1 MVREYSNRTQ
11 SLYKLILGLVII
23 ISVVVLS
30 GFAFKRFDLTEEKRH
45 TLKDATIEMLQDLD
59 DVVFIK
65 VYLKGEYPA
74 EYKRLERAI
83 QERLDEMKA
92 YAESN
97 LEYEFI
103 NPSESQ
109 DTDTRNKFYQ
119 YLQDE
124 GLQYT
129 NITIRSNDGI
139 SEKIIF
145 PGAIISYRGESAPLQ
160 LLKSNERASD
170 PELINNSV
178 INLEYEFAHTIR
190 RVTSKRK
197 PSIAFIQG
205 HSELGRME
213 TADAEKILSESY
225 NVARV
230 VIGGQLNSLTT
241 AISED
246 GKKRINT
253 YDLLIIADPDSIF
266 DDKDK
271 FLIDQHVMRGGKI
284 VWFIDPIM
292 TDLDS
297 LRNQQQTMGL
307 PRELGIEEMLFDYG
321 VRLNNN
327 ILLDRNCAAIG
338 ITTGMKGNQ
347 PQIELF
353 PWYFQP
359 KLVPRIQHPIVG
371 NIDPVLAEFVSSIDT
386 LATKG
391 IKKTILLETSEFTRI
406 LRPPVRINLNIVSID
421 PDFGNKKQPYQP
433 VAVLLE
439 GKFNSAFKNRISPVY
454 LQEGFQF
461 MEKSLP
467 TSMLVVADGDIIKN
481 KVSPDGSNYF
491 TLGYDRYAKN
501 KIYGNREF
509 LQNAVNYMLDE
520 SSLIS
525 IRTKGIKLRQLN
537 QEYLVQHRGQVQVLN
552 MVLPLLLIFVLGLLL
567 NFLRRNRYN
576 KSTEE

>member
-1 MVREYSNRTQ
+1 M
-11 SLYKLILGLVII
+11 GLVVI
-23 ISVVVLS
+23 ISLIILS

-45 TLKDATIEMLQDLD
+45 TLKDATIGLLENLD

-83 QERLDEMKA
+83 KERLDEMQA
-92 YAESN
+92 YAGSR

-103 NPSESQ
+103 NPSESEDQ
-109 DTDTRNKFYQ
+109 ETRNKFYQ
-119 YLQDE
+119 FLQDE

-129 NITIRSNDGI
+129 NITFRTNDGI

-145 PGAIISYRGESAPLQ
+145 PGAIITYRGESAPLQ
-160 LLKSNERASD
+160 LLKSNERSAD

-190 RVTSKRK
+190 RVTSLKK
-197 PSIAFIQG
+197 PSIAFLQG
-205 HSELGRME
+205 QSELSRME
-213 TADAEKILSESY
+213 TADAEKLLSESY
-225 NVARV
+225 NVSRV
-230 VIGGQLNSLTT
+230 EIGGQLNSLST

-246 GKKRINT
+246 GKQRINAH
-253 YDLLIIADPDSIF
+253 DLLIIADPDSAF
-266 DDKDK
+266 NDKDM
-271 FLIDQHVMRGGKI
+271 FLIDQYVMRGGKI
-284 VWFIDPIM
+284 IWFIDPIL

-307 PRELGIEEMLFDYG
+307 PRKLGVEEMLFDYG

-327 ILLDRNCAAIG
+327 ILLDRNCAPIG
-338 ITTGMKGNQ
+338 ITTGMRGNQ
-347 PQIELF
+347 PQIEMF

-359 KLVPRIQHPIVG
+359 KLVPRSQHPIVG
-371 NIDPVLAEFVSSIDT
+371 NIDPVLTEFVSSIDT
-386 LATKG
+386 LAGKG
-391 IKKTILLETSEFTRI
+391 VKKSILLTTSEFTRI

-433 VAVLLE
+433 VAVLME
-439 GKFNSAFKNRISPVY
+439 GVFPSAFKNRISPVY
-454 LQEGFQF
+454 LQEGFPF
-461 MEKSLP
+461 KESSIS

-481 KVSPDGSNYF
+481 KLSPDGKNYF
-491 TLGYDRYAKN
+491 TLGYDRYTQR

-509 LQNAVNYMLDE
+509 LLNSVNYMLDE
-520 SSLIS
+520 ANLIS

-537 QEYLVQHRGQVQVLN
+537 QEYLMGNKGRVQALN
-552 MVLPLLLIFVLGLLL
+552 MILPLLIIMILGITL
-567 NFLRRNRYN
+567 NFTRKRRYT
-576 KSTEE
+576 KAAK